1 MENEFVG
8 YEAAKRLKALGF
20 DEPCIAVYGYNMQEG
35 YPKEARERLV
45 WINEISF
52 TEGYLTEARDLRNS
66 VLGEDI
72 SAPAYC
78 QAFKWAREKWGLDY
92 EISYGG
98 IPGMYNAFVREYIYG
113 NNGNNPSMFTYS
125 GAEEACM
132 EKIIKI
138 VEQTE
143 IIF

>member
-8 YEAAKRLKALGF
+8 YEAAKRIKALGF

-78 QAFKWAREKWGLDY
+78 QALTVTFIINIDMIIYSVKKPNLMSLLH
-92 EISYGG
+92 IS
-98 IPGMYNAFVREYIYG
+98 
-113 NNGNNPSMFTYS
+113 
-125 GAEEACM
+125 
-132 EKIIKI
+132 
-138 VEQTE
+138 
-143 IIF
+143 